1 MMLIIRASPLS
12 SCGKNLAKPRYD
24 QKDDQFASS
33 VTRLLIFV
41 FTLFFG
47 AFHQADTLELILK
60 NSCWI
65 PLRTKPWPI
74 CKILS
79 NASGSTLSGSVLL
92 VYHHSDILD
101 FLLWNFYLTKLRL
114 IRWPVLKN
122 IATFLR
128 IIVLC
133 YSYCNYHQND
143 NFKLSPWNCP
153 LAPLWRKWCPIC
165 KILSHVL

>member
-24 QKDDQFASS
+24 QKDDQFAST

-60 NSCWI
+60 NSCWT

-74 CKILS
+74 RKILS
-79 NASGSTLSGSVLL
+79 NASGPSLSGSVLGCD
-92 VYHHSDILD
+92 HQSDILD
-101 FLLWNFYLTKLRL
+101 FLLWNFYLSKLRL
-114 IRWPVLKN
+114 IRWPVWKILPHASESSFSA
-122 IATFLR
+122 IR
-128 IIVLC
+128 IVLTIRTT
-133 YSYCNYHQND
+133 
-143 NFKLSPWNCP
+143 
-153 LAPLWRKWCPIC
+153 LWS
-165 KILSHVL
+165 SHREIVT

>member
-12 SCGKNLAKPRYD
+12 SCGKNHAKPRYD
-24 QKDDQFASS
+24 QKDDQFAST

-47 AFHQADTLELILK
+47 AFHEADTLELILK
-60 NSCWI
+60 NSCWTT
-65 PLRTKPWPI
+65 LRTKPWPI
-74 CKILS
+74 RKILS
-79 NASGSTLSGSVLL
+79 NASGPSLSGSVLGCD
-92 VYHHSDILD
+92 HQSDILD

-114 IRWPVLKN
+114 IRWPVWKILPH
-122 IATFLR
+122 ASESS
-128 IIVLC
+128 LC
-133 YSYCNYHQND
+133 YSYCDYHQND

-153 LAPLWRKWCPIC
+153 LASLWRKWCPIC